1 MAKSNHKQNT
11 FENKESKSLFNT
23 GLKYL
28 AISLPLLFISP
39 ILITIGF
46 KALKKSDTYIILI
59 LGCFLAFFTIFIVI
73 HAFRKILK
81 ALFNK

>member
-1 MAKSNHKQNT
+1 MVKSKHNQNT
-11 FENKESKSLFNT
+11 FENKESKSLFHT

-46 KALKKSDTYIILI
+46 KALKKSDTYIVLI
-59 LGCFLAFFTIFIVI
+59 LGCLLAFSTIFLMIQ
-73 HAFRKILK
+73 AFRKILK
-81 ALFNK
+81 SLFNR